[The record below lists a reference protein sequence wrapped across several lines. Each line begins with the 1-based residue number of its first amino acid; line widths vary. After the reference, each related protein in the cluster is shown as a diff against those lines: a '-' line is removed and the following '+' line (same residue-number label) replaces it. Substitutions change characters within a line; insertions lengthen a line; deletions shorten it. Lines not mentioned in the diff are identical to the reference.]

1 MLINPPFKIEKR
13 LLGITL
19 NFENQE
25 KIKFSTNDF
34 NYIGI
39 YGVQQNIKM
48 LNHNDIPK
56 MSNYASGG
64 IDFRINGSAN
74 KEDRFLTEHDEKMT
88 PFSRIMKYNDIT
100 EIDLQYNDRTTENIK
115 VPYCSF
121 NKEGDESSLQETD
134 IRKDN
139 FRIKIHPYKKGERFS
154 RY

>member
-39 YGVQQNIKM
+39 YGVQQN
-48 LNHNDIPK
+48 

-139 FRIKIHPYKKGERFS
+139 LRIKIHPYKKGERFS

>member
-74 KEDRFLTEHDEKMT
+74 R
-88 PFSRIMKYNDIT
+88 
-100 EIDLQYNDRTTENIK
+100 
-115 VPYCSF
+115 
-121 NKEGDESSLQETD
+121 G
-134 IRKDN
+134 
-139 FRIKIHPYKKGERFS
+139 
-154 RY
+154 